1 MKRIKSRRQMA
12 AGIIALVLAL
22 LCFAVLLLAGYQA
35 RFLAAGVLALAW
47 SAVSFSLAFSQKG
60 TAEEIAAQADERD
73 IYLAMKSGHTAL
85 RILTYTLWGGC
96 LGCLVLYGGLKLPV
110 LLHAA
115 ITLCAVQVLLFFITL
130 GQIYTGK
137 SGDRTAAFP
146 HVKETAPRCLLFR
159 SPDLWDI
166 FSPSPA

>member
-22 LCFAVLLLAGYQA
+22 LCFAVLFAGYQA

-60 TAEEIAAQADERD
+60 AAEEIAAQADERD
-73 IYLAMKSGHTAL
+73 IYLTMKSGHTAL

-130 GQIYTGK
+130 GANLYWEKRG
-137 SGDRTAAFP
+137 
-146 HVKETAPRCLLFR
+146 
-159 SPDLWDI
+159 
-166 FSPSPA
+166 

>member
-22 LCFAVLLLAGYQA
+22 LCFAVLFAGYQA

-60 TAEEIAAQADERD
+60 AAEEIAAQADERD
-73 IYLAMKSGHTAL
+73 IYLSMKSGHMAL

-96 LGCLVLYGGLKLPV
+96 LGSLVLYGGLKLPV

-130 GQIYTGK
+130 GANLYWEKRG
-137 SGDRTAAFP
+137 
-146 HVKETAPRCLLFR
+146 
-159 SPDLWDI
+159 
-166 FSPSPA
+166 

>member
-1 MKRIKSRRQMA
+1 MKRIKSRRQLA
-12 AGIIALVLAL
+12 AGIIALILAL
-22 LCFAVLLLAGYQA
+22 LCFAVLFAGYQA

-60 TAEEIAAQADERD
+60 AAEEIAAQADERD
-73 IYLAMKSGHTAL
+73 IYLTMKSGHTAL

-130 GQIYTGK
+130 GANLYWEKRG
-137 SGDRTAAFP
+137 
-146 HVKETAPRCLLFR
+146 
-159 SPDLWDI
+159 
-166 FSPSPA
+166 

>member
-22 LCFAVLLLAGYQA
+22 LCFAVLFAGYQA

-60 TAEEIAAQADERD
+60 AAEEIAAQADERD
-73 IYLAMKSGHTAL
+73 ISLAMKSGHTAL

-130 GQIYTGK
+130 GANLYWEKRG
-137 SGDRTAAFP
+137 
-146 HVKETAPRCLLFR
+146 
-159 SPDLWDI
+159 
-166 FSPSPA
+166 

>member
-12 AGIIALVLAL
+12 AGIIALILAL
-22 LCFAVLLLAGYQA
+22 LCFAVLFAGYQA

-60 TAEEIAAQADERD
+60 AAEEIAAQADERD
-73 IYLAMKSGHTAL
+73 IYLAIKSGHTAL

-96 LGCLVLYGGLKLPV
+96 LGSLVLYGGLKLPV

-130 GQIYTGK
+130 GANLYWEKRG
-137 SGDRTAAFP
+137 
-146 HVKETAPRCLLFR
+146 
-159 SPDLWDI
+159 
-166 FSPSPA
+166 

>member
-12 AGIIALVLAL
+12 AGIIALILAL
-22 LCFAVLLLAGYQA
+22 LCFAVLFAGYQA

-60 TAEEIAAQADERD
+60 AAEEIAAQADERD
-73 IYLAMKSGHTAL
+73 IYLAIKSGHTAL

-130 GQIYTGK
+130 GANLYWEKRG
-137 SGDRTAAFP
+137 
-146 HVKETAPRCLLFR
+146 
-159 SPDLWDI
+159 
-166 FSPSPA
+166 

>member
-12 AGIIALVLAL
+12 AGIIALILAL
-22 LCFAVLLLAGYQA
+22 LCFAVLFAGYQA

-60 TAEEIAAQADERD
+60 AAEEIAAQADERD
-73 IYLAMKSGHTAL
+73 IYLSMKSGHMAL

-96 LGCLVLYGGLKLPV
+96 LGSLVLYGGLKLPV

-130 GQIYTGK
+130 GANLYWEKRG
-137 SGDRTAAFP
+137 
-146 HVKETAPRCLLFR
+146 
-159 SPDLWDI
+159 
-166 FSPSPA
+166 

>member
-12 AGIIALVLAL
+12 SGIIALVLAL
-22 LCFAVLLLAGYQA
+22 LCFAVLFAGYQA

-60 TAEEIAAQADERD
+60 AAEEIAAQADERD
-73 IYLAMKSGHTAL
+73 IYLAIKSGHTAL

-130 GQIYTGK
+130 GANLYWEKRG
-137 SGDRTAAFP
+137 
-146 HVKETAPRCLLFR
+146 
-159 SPDLWDI
+159 
-166 FSPSPA
+166 

>member
-12 AGIIALVLAL
+12 SGIIALVLAL
-22 LCFAVLLLAGYQA
+22 LCFAVLFAGYQA

-60 TAEEIAAQADERD
+60 AAEEIAAQADERD
-73 IYLAMKSGHTAL
+73 IYLAIKSGHTAL

-96 LGCLVLYGGLKLPV
+96 LGSLVLYGGLKLPV

-130 GQIYTGK
+130 GATLYWEKRG
-137 SGDRTAAFP
+137 
-146 HVKETAPRCLLFR
+146 
-159 SPDLWDI
+159 
-166 FSPSPA
+166 